1 MKKVC
6 FMLKALF
13 KDISFK
19 GCVLTVISASLLAF
33 TLYNVHA
40 QADVTE
46 GGILGLALFFDQVL
60 HLSPALTSTVLN
72 LLCYLFGAR
81 LLGRKFI
88 VYSATS
94 AASFSLSYG
103 VYEQFPPLFPEI
115 ASYPLIAALVGALL
129 VGITCGICV
138 RIGGAPSGDDALA
151 MALEHQ
157 LKVRIS
163 WIYLAS
169 DLVVL
174 SLSLTYI
181 PLRRILYSLLTVVLS
196 GQIIG
201 FVGKIGRKS
210 PKMPKYKII
219 ATDLDGTLLN
229 SKKEVSAENVAAIHE
244 MAEMGVFFVPSSGRT
259 LGEFPASVNAIP
271 DTRYII
277 YSNGA
282 GIYDSVKKAPLD
294 TRYMKKEHLRPVWDL
309 LFEYESLPLVH
320 YNGDVYV
327 NADFHSVE
335 GYDSYRAPRSYQI
348 AMFASAVPMENFKEF
363 CYGLDEVEMLCV
375 FFKRDSELEACREKL
390 LASGLFGVAATET
403 TNIEFFDKDAGK
415 GSALLRLAD
424 LLGID
429 RRETVAVGD
438 NVNDLDN
445 FSHAGLSLA
454 MGNAT
459 DEIKAIANQTICTND
474 EHAMKY
480 ILEHILR

>member
-1 MKKVC
+1 
-6 FMLKALF
+6 MLKALF
-13 KDISFK
+13 KDISLK

-103 VYEQFPPLFPEI
+103 VYEQFPPLFPKI

-163 WIYLAS
+163 WIYLVS

-201 FVGKIGRKS
+201 FVEKIGRKS
-210 PKMPKYKII
+210 PKMRSVIFR
-219 ATDLDGTLLN
+219 A
-229 SKKEVSAENVAAIHE
+229 SK
-244 MAEMGVFFVPSSGRT
+244 R
-259 LGEFPASVNAIP
+259 
-271 DTRYII
+271 
-277 YSNGA
+277 
-282 GIYDSVKKAPLD
+282 
-294 TRYMKKEHLRPVWDL
+294 
-309 LFEYESLPLVH
+309 
-320 YNGDVYV
+320 
-327 NADFHSVE
+327 
-335 GYDSYRAPRSYQI
+335 
-348 AMFASAVPMENFKEF
+348 
-363 CYGLDEVEMLCV
+363 
-375 FFKRDSELEACREKL
+375 
-390 LASGLFGVAATET
+390 
-403 TNIEFFDKDAGK
+403 
-415 GSALLRLAD
+415 
-424 LLGID
+424 
-429 RRETVAVGD
+429 
-438 NVNDLDN
+438 
-445 FSHAGLSLA
+445 
-454 MGNAT
+454 
-459 DEIKAIANQTICTND
+459 
-474 EHAMKY
+474 
-480 ILEHILR
+480 